1 MSYYTG
7 YEIVIASDNES
18 TLQQVLK
25 ELRDNFPRFYYDGG
39 LKKLGNNYIVKI
51 NEETK
56 YKFDNVTDFITELV
70 EKYGCKIEV
79 FAESQEVAYF
89 WHFYYDGKM
98 EEPIYESNELNLF
111 YHEDD
116 DLSFLLSTKTFPV
129 SLGNIPSNILIA
141 VVLPAP
147 LGPSSPNTLP
157 GCTEMLTPSR
167 AVWVAKRLTT
177 PRASKI

>member
-18 TLQQVLK
+18 TVQQALE
-25 ELRDNFPRFYYDGG
+25 ELRDKLYIYDDGDI
-39 LKKLGNNYIVKI
+39 KKIGDNYLVII
-51 NEETK
+51 HEETE
-56 YKFDNVTDFITELV
+56 YQFDYVTNYTKELV

-79 FAESQEVAYF
+79 FAESREAAYF

-116 DLSFLLSTKTFPV
+116 DLSFLLSTKPFISDV
-129 SLGNIPSNILIA
+129 SAQAAKIFSFSYDL
-141 VVLPAP
+141 LP
-147 LGPSSPNTLP
+147 
-157 GCTEMLTPSR
+157 
-167 AVWVAKRLTT
+167 KF
-177 PRASKI
+177 I